1 MLGSRH
7 QRRSTRSHGASS
19 RRAECRHGFRRGFQ
33 GGLAKLQRIRDI
45 PAMTTDHTAATTE
58 GHDGLGDTIT
68 LSLDGEVRLAD
79 WVVAVRELQQMV
91 DALAGQLSAD
101 SDLDWV
107 VDDLRA
113 GSALA
118 TIRGVG
124 DTEAVH
130 RVVRGY
136 ERVGESLQRCRP
148 VPFGPKVSVPA
159 KRIARLV
166 NASIP
171 SVRFETAARD
181 FIVRARG
188 EPVKASKDIQR
199 DSSSHEAWGM
209 IEGRVQTVT
218 TRGSFRFTL
227 YDSVFDRA
235 VSCYLSP
242 EHGPTEMLDLWDK
255 MARVEGWIARSPE
268 TGRPYAV
275 RRIRSIVVIGGA
287 VDFRTARGVLSYD
300 PTRRPEELIRRA
312 RDE

>member
-1 MLGSRH
+1 
-7 QRRSTRSHGASS
+7 
-19 RRAECRHGFRRGFQ
+19 
-33 GGLAKLQRIRDI
+33 
-45 PAMTTDHTAATTE
+45 MTTDRTAAGTE

-79 WVVAVRELQQMV
+79 WAVAVRELQQMV
-91 DALAGQLSAD
+91 DALAGQLSGD

-136 ERVGESLQRCRP
+136 ERIGQSLQRCRP
-148 VPFGPKVSVPA
+148 VPFGPEVSVPA
-159 KRIARLV
+159 NRIAALV
-166 NASIP
+166 NGRIP

-181 FIVRARG
+181 YIVRARA
-188 EPVKASKDIQR
+188 EPAEASSDIQG
-199 DSSSHEAWGM
+199 DCSSHEAWGM

-218 TRGSFRFTL
+218 TRGSLRFTL

-235 VSCYLSP
+235 VSCYLGP
-242 EHGPTEMLDLWDK
+242 EHGPAEMLDVWDK
-255 MARVEGWIARSPE
+255 MARVEGWIARNPE
-268 TGRPYAV
+268 TGRPHAV
-275 RRIRSIVVIGGA
+275 RRIRSIAVIGGT
-287 VDFRTARGVLSYD
+287 VDFRTARGVLPYD